1 MSEEVEQDRMVT
13 CENCGEIFEHADE
26 LEADTLQKLEVDESN
41 ERPRIRIG
49 TGLRDVWRC
58 KGCGKV
64 LGVR

>member
-1 MSEEVEQDRMVT
+1 MVRCTNCNKEYETTDDVDHEEVKEISLVNEGEGPPRM
-13 CENCGEIFEHADE
+13 
-26 LEADTLQKLEVDESN
+26 Q
-41 ERPRIRIG
+41 IG